1 MLLLLFR
8 TPKTAA
14 APPTS
19 SVFDFQSEENS
30 KPMTYDEK
38 RQLSVDIN
46 NLPSEKLGPVV
57 EVCLQK
63 QIFFEIYYFFC
74 FYINRSFIKENHHY
88 VIQVEMKWKLILKYL
103 NHQHYVN

>member
-1 MLLLLFR
+1 MMLFR
-8 TPKTAA
+8 TPKKAA
-14 APPTS
+14 TTPAAS

-57 EVCLQK
+57 EVC
-63 QIFFEIYYFFC
+63 
-74 FYINRSFIKENHHY
+74 
-88 VIQVEMKWKLILKYL
+88 
-103 NHQHYVN
+103 

>member
-1 MLLLLFR
+1 LVLLFR
-8 TPKTAA
+8 TPKKAA
-14 APPTS
+14 ATPAS

-57 EVCLQK
+57 EVGKKNLCLTN
-63 QIFFEIYYFFC
+63 ILFVYF
-74 FYINRSFIKENHHY
+74 S
-88 VIQVEMKWKLILKYL
+88 VQ
-103 NHQHYVN
+103 

>member
-1 MLLLLFR
+1 MNMFR
-8 TPKTAA
+8 TPKKAA
-14 APPTS
+14 APSVP

-57 EVCLQK
+57 EVWERMMTVLVDC
-63 QIFFEIYYFFC
+63 FFHSLF
-74 FYINRSFIKENHHY
+74 NR
-88 VIQVEMKWKLILKYL
+88 
-103 NHQHYVN
+103 

>member
-1 MLLLLFR
+1 MFR
-8 TPKTAA
+8 TPKKATAP
-14 APPTS
+14 PPTS

-57 EVCLQK
+57 EVCLK
-63 QIFFEIYYFFC
+63 
-74 FYINRSFIKENHHY
+74 
-88 VIQVEMKWKLILKYL
+88 
-103 NHQHYVN
+103 

>member
-1 MLLLLFR
+1 MTFVVCFFR
-8 TPKTAA
+8 TPKKTAA
-14 APPTS
+14 APAP

-57 EVCLQK
+57 EVCQKWMTFSISFFLYCSIDYLQTRT
-63 QIFFEIYYFFC
+63 IIT
-74 FYINRSFIKENHHY
+74 
-88 VIQVEMKWKLILKYL
+88 
-103 NHQHYVN
+103 